1 MTNYK
6 EKKFSDFL
14 KIWALAVGIGVALIG
29 IIFTVSTKMDM
40 RLAEKQLSGIVKY
53 IKNQCVTYKIT
64 NLASETKSLMR
75 MIESAQQIEQRLAEE
90 GLEQNLS
97 DVNISLL
104 EECTQD
110 CYLTGTLI
118 LDDSGKLIVQHGM
131 TDEAKVYLEKYFQ
144 NESIINVTKYS
155 EKYYAVRIPCDD
167 GSYIDMSAVGC
178 TDTAGVVMVFYH
190 TPLAYI
196 QAYSSSFQDI
206 LSGYNEESDGT
217 VVVTRDDRVIACNDE
232 NLIGKN
238 IEDINILKN
247 LNQHAYDGKMK
258 MVRTDVDGIGRSF
271 GMIDRGRDYYI
282 YAYMS
287 EREVFST
294 TPQNFVI
301 VVISYCVILLFIQF
315 VRWKTAQKYTDEQIR
330 KEKVYQEKLL
340 DASEKAES
348 ANHAKTEFLQRMSHD
363 IRTPI
368 NGIRGMVEIG
378 DYYADDMEKQA
389 ECRKKIREA
398 SGLLLELFNEVLD
411 MGKLESGEII
421 LEARVFNIQV
431 ILNEII
437 DIVEKQAQER
447 NITITCKDNVIT
459 HPNLVGSPL
468 HVKRLLMN
476 ILSNSVKYN
485 RDNGTVTLCCEETAY
500 SEHKTQFVFTC
511 TDTGIGMSESF
522 LQHIFEPFT
531 QEGQSA
537 RTKYGGTGLGMAIV
551 KALVDKMGGTIEVES
566 TRGVGSEFRV
576 TIPFE
581 IAPKEEVM
589 VEQQSDEDVS
599 IEGVRILLAEDN
611 ELNQEII
618 TALLENQGAHVELAS
633 NGTQTLEAF
642 EIHPA
647 GTYDVIL
654 MDIMMPVMDGLE
666 ATRHIR
672 ALERSDAKTI
682 PIIALTANAF
692 NEDVQKS
699 KQAGMNAHL
708 TKPIDLEKMVSTFAH
723 FYAKR

>member
-1 MTNYK
+1 
-6 EKKFSDFL
+6 
-14 KIWALAVGIGVALIG
+14 
-29 IIFTVSTKMDM
+29 
-40 RLAEKQLSGIVKY
+40 
-53 IKNQCVTYKIT
+53 
-64 NLASETKSLMR
+64 
-75 MIESAQQIEQRLAEE
+75 
-90 GLEQNLS
+90 
-97 DVNISLL
+97 
-104 EECTQD
+104 
-110 CYLTGTLI
+110 
-118 LDDSGKLIVQHGM
+118 
-131 TDEAKVYLEKYFQ
+131 
-144 NESIINVTKYS
+144 
-155 EKYYAVRIPCDD
+155 
-167 GSYIDMSAVGC
+167 
-178 TDTAGVVMVFYH
+178 
-190 TPLAYI
+190 
-196 QAYSSSFQDI
+196 
-206 LSGYNEESDGT
+206 
-217 VVVTRDDRVIACNDE
+217 
-232 NLIGKN
+232 
-238 IEDINILKN
+238 
-247 LNQHAYDGKMK
+247 
-258 MVRTDVDGIGRSF
+258 
-271 GMIDRGRDYYI
+271 
-282 YAYMS
+282 
-287 EREVFST
+287 
-294 TPQNFVI
+294 
-301 VVISYCVILLFIQF
+301 
-315 VRWKTAQKYTDEQIR
+315 
-330 KEKVYQEKLL
+330 
-340 DASEKAES
+340 
-348 ANHAKTEFLQRMSHD
+348 
-363 IRTPI
+363 
-368 NGIRGMVEIG
+368 
-378 DYYADDMEKQA
+378 
-389 ECRKKIREA
+389 
-398 SGLLLELFNEVLD
+398 
-411 MGKLESGEII
+411 
-421 LEARVFNIQV
+421 
-431 ILNEII
+431 
-437 DIVEKQAQER
+437 
-447 NITITCKDNVIT
+447 
-459 HPNLVGSPL
+459 
-468 HVKRLLMN
+468 
-476 ILSNSVKYN
+476 
-485 RDNGTVTLCCEETAY
+485 
-500 SEHKTQFVFTC
+500 
-511 TDTGIGMSESF
+511 MSESF